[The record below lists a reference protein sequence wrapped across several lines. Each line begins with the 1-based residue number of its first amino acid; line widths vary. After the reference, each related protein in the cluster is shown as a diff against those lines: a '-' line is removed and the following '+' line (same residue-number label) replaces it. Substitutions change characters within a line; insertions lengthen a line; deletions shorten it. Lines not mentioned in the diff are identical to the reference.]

1 MSGMKN
7 DRKMMKVSHVPAV
20 AIDSKYGKRVRRPV
34 CVQADEELKK
44 AQRVFDELNVSLQ
57 NELPTLWE
65 RQDTN
70 IQRHTQTHRHTYKP
84 TH

>member
-7 DRKMMKVSHVPAV
+7 DRKMMKVSCSPLN
-20 AIDSKYGKRVRRPV
+20 AIDGKYDEKVTRLV
-34 CVQADEELKK
+34 CVQADEELRK

-65 RQDTN
+65 R
-70 IQRHTQTHRHTYKP
+70 
-84 TH
+84 